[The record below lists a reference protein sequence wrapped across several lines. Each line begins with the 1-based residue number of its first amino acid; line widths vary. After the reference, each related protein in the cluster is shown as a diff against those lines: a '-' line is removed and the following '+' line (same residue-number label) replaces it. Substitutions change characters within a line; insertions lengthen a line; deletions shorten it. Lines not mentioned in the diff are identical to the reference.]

1 MDPVFKPNGVASIR
15 YRFPAPELVWGT
27 LAEGGVEICEVPGR
41 HRSMMLGRNARV
53 LATELLACLDDGAA
67 GDRAAV
73 AQTPPADRL
82 RQRRA

>member
-1 MDPVFKPNGVASIR
+1 
-15 YRFPAPELVWGT
+15 
-27 LAEGGVEICEVPGR
+27 
-41 HRSMMLGRNARV
+41 MMLGRNARV